1 MKILSKNKIL
11 SIKNIFKKTNQNQNQ
26 NKLLNKCKKKFKC
39 NKIVNKIIIII
50 LFFLCC
56 FLHYIN
62 PLNKAK
68 KKKQEEIDS
77 IYWDNYLFNYL
88 KSLKNISYDN
98 ISLLTEYRNNLL
110 KIFSRN
116 SHKNV
121 TSVDNIYINYQHHF
135 GNQLILVNKVI
146 FYCEI
151 LKCKKIILGPYNNIY
166 IKNKINDE
174 KFNLTIEIADPKID
188 YKDNLVSNYYPS
200 PYYSFLEIRP
210 ENKFSVFKNEMFRNL
225 PKVNTNK
232 NDLYIHIRGGDI
244 FINPIVGLSYA
255 QPPYCFYKAVI
266 NTNMFDKIYLISGD
280 ELNPVLKKLIKRFP
294 NIIYNKNNLE
304 LDISYLAHAY
314 NVVGSVSS
322 FLIDIIKLND
332 NLEKFYEYNIYQ
344 LKEKIFHFHHSLYNF
359 KRNYTIYLMEP
370 SKSYIENMY
379 IWRLTKK
386 QINIMLRDKCSKKF
400 IKIDPN

>member
-1 MKILSKNKIL
+1 MQILSKYKTIVLLKKYKRKNNN
-11 SIKNIFKKTNQNQNQ
+11 KNILLKKE
-26 NKLLNKCKKKFKC
+26 KKKFIL
-39 NKIVNKIIIII
+39 NKLYLKIIFFIIFI
-50 LFFLCC
+50 LCS
-56 FLHYIN
+56 FLHYIR
-62 PLNKAK
+62 PLNKARM
-68 KKKQEEIDS
+68 KKQEEINS
-77 IYWDNYLFNYL
+77 KNGELNFFKYFQ
-88 KSLKNISYDN
+88 SLKNISYDN

-110 KIFSRN
+110 KIFSKN

-210 ENKFSVFKNEMFRNL
+210 ENKFSVFKNEMLRNL
-225 PKVNTNK
+225 PQVNTNK

-314 NVVGSVSS
+314 NVVGSISS

>member
-98 ISLLTEYRNNLL
+98 ISLLTEYRNDIL
-110 KIFSRN
+110 KIFSKN

-121 TSVDNIYINYQHHF
+121 TSVDTLYIDYQLKF
-135 GNQLILVNKVI
+135 GNQLVLLNKVI

-151 LKCKKIILGPYNNIY
+151 LKCKKILLEPYNNVY
-166 IKNKINDE
+166 IRNKIIDE
-174 KFNLTIEIADPKID
+174 QFNLTIDLAKSEID
-188 YKDNLVSNYYPS
+188 YKDNISQYYPH
-200 PYYSFLEIRP
+200 PYYFFLEVTP
-210 ENKFSVFKNEMFRNL
+210 ENRFSVFKNEMLRNL
-225 PKVNTNK
+225 PKVKTRK
-232 NDLYIHIRGGDI
+232 NDLYIHIRGGDVFTDKII
-244 FINPIVGLSYA
+244 FSTYA
-255 QPPYCFYKAVI
+255 QPPFCFYKAII
-266 NTNMFDKIYLISGD
+266 NTNIFNKIYIISEDKI
-280 ELNPVLKKLIKRFP
+280 NPVMRKLIKRYP
-294 NIIYNKNNLE
+294 NIKYYKKRLE
-304 LDISYLAHAY
+304 FDISYLAYAY
-314 NVVGSVSS
+314 NIVGSISS
-322 FLIDIIKLND
+322 FLIEIIKLND
-332 NLEKFYEYNIYQ
+332 NLEKYYEYNIYQ
-344 LKEKIFHFHHSLYNF
+344 LKEKIYHFHPLIYNF
-359 KRNYTIYLMEP
+359 KRKYTIYLMEA
-370 SKSYIENMY
+370 SKNYKENMY
-379 IWRLTKK
+379 FFRRSKK
-386 QINIMLRDKCSKKF
+386 QINIMLRDKCKKEF